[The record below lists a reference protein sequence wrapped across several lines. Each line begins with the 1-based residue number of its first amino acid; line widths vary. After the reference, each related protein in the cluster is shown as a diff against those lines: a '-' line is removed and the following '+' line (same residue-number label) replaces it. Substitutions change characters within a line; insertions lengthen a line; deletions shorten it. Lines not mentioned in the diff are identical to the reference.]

1 MSKRARI
8 MSFTALSGKIPNH
21 KKGLIYISFTAFL
34 WSTSGFFIKYL
45 TINAFQI
52 SFYRSLIAAITVFV
66 ICVLRKQ
73 KLKFE
78 FDKVSNFAA
87 VFYAGILILFVI
99 ATKMTTAAN
108 AIFLQFT
115 APIYL
120 VALEPVIL
128 KTKFEPKNIITILIC
143 IAGMIL
149 FFFGKLEL
157 GNIYGNV
164 IAIGSGICFA
174 MFSLLLKYKKVKHK
188 SENTLN
194 NIIMGNVLV
203 AIIAGFIIFPD
214 FTLDLKQALILTYM
228 GAIQIGVSY
237 IIFNEGIKYVSATES
252 MIIATLE
259 AMFNPIWVFIGIGE
273 APSIYSIFG
282 AVIIFGAILWRNFSK
297 PDKTLIIE

>member
-1 MSKRARI
+1 MLNRMSA
-8 MSFTALSGKIPNH
+8 IPPH
-21 KKGLIYISFTAFL
+21 RKGLIYISFTAFL

-52 SFYRSLIAAITVFV
+52 SFYRSLIAALTVFAV
-66 ICVLRKQ
+66 ALLRKQ

-78 FDKVSNFAA
+78 FDAVSNFAA

-120 VALEPVIL
+120 VVLEPLFL
-128 KTKFEPKNIITILIC
+128 KTKFDSRSIITIIKC
-143 IAGMIL
+143 IGGMVL

-157 GNIYGNV
+157 GNIYGNLL
-164 IAIGSGICFA
+164 AICSGICFA

-188 SENTLN
+188 NDNTLN
-194 NIIMGNVLV
+194 NVVMGNALV
-203 AIIAGFIIFPD
+203 AVIAFFFIYPELS
-214 FTLDLKQALILTYM
+214 LDLKQALILLYM
-228 GAIQIGVSY
+228 GAIQIGISY

-259 AMFNPIWVFIGIGE
+259 AIFNPIWVFIGIGE
-273 APSIYSIFG
+273 VPSVYSIAG
-282 AVIIFGAILWRNFSK
+282 GLIIFAAIIWRNFSK
-297 PDKTLIIE
+297 REKSLIIE

>member
-1 MSKRARI
+1 MSL
-8 MSFTALSGKIPNH
+8 TALSGKIPNH

-66 ICVLRKQ
+66 ICMARKQ

-78 FDKVSNFAA
+78 FDIVSNFAA

-120 VALEPVIL
+120 VALEPVIS

-149 FFFGKLEL
+149 FFFGKLEI
-157 GNIYGNV
+157 GNIYGNL

-174 MFSLLLKYKKVKHK
+174 MFSLLLKYKKVKDK

-203 AIIAGFIIFPD
+203 AIIAGFMIFPD
-214 FTLDLKQALILTYM
+214 FTLDLKQALILAYM

-259 AMFNPIWVFIGIGE
+259 AMFNPVWVFIGIGE
-273 APSIYSIFG
+273 APSPYAIVGGI
-282 AVIIFGAILWRNFSK
+282 IIFGAIIWRNFSK
-297 PDKTLIIE
+297 KEKAIIIE

>member
-1 MSKRARI
+1 M
-8 MSFTALSGKIPNH
+8 TLIPEH
-21 KKGLIYISFTAFL
+21 RKGLIYISFTAFL

-52 SFYRSLIAAITVFV
+52 SFFRSLIAALTVYAITL
-66 ICVLRKQ
+66 IRKQ
-73 KLKFE
+73 HLKFE
-78 FDKVSNFAA
+78 FDKVSNLAA
-87 VFYAGILILFVI
+87 IFYAGILILFVV

-115 APIYL
+115 APMYL
-120 VALEPVIL
+120 VVLEPLVL
-128 KTKFEPKNIITILIC
+128 KTKFEPKNVITILIC
-143 IAGMIL
+143 IGGMIL

-157 GNIYGNV
+157 GNIYGNLL
-164 IAIGSGICFA
+164 AICSGICFA

-194 NIIMGNVLV
+194 NVITGNALV
-203 AIIAGFIIFPD
+203 AIITFFLVFPD
-214 FTLDLKQALILTYM
+214 FALDTKQALILLYM

-273 APSIYSIFG
+273 APSIYSIMG
-282 AVIIFGAILWRNFSK
+282 GVIIFGAIIWRNFSK
-297 PDKTLIIE
+297 HEKTLIIE

>member
-1 MSKRARI
+1 MLNRMSA
-8 MSFTALSGKIPNH
+8 IPPH
-21 KKGLIYISFTAFL
+21 RKGLIYISFTAFL

-52 SFYRSLIAAITVFV
+52 SFYRSLIAALTVFAV
-66 ICVLRKQ
+66 ALLRKQ

-78 FDKVSNFAA
+78 FDAVSNFAA

-120 VALEPVIL
+120 VVLEPLFL
-128 KTKFEPKNIITILIC
+128 KTKFDSRSIITIIIC
-143 IAGMIL
+143 IGGMVL

-157 GNIYGNV
+157 GNIYGNLL
-164 IAIGSGICFA
+164 AICSGICFA

-188 SENTLN
+188 NDNTLN
-194 NIIMGNVLV
+194 NVVMGNALV
-203 AIIAGFIIFPD
+203 AVIAFFFIYPELS
-214 FTLDLKQALILTYM
+214 LDLKQALILLYM
-228 GAIQIGVSY
+228 GAIQIGISY

-259 AMFNPIWVFIGIGE
+259 AIFNPIWVFIGIGE
-273 APSIYSIFG
+273 VPSVYSIAG
-282 AVIIFGAILWRNFSK
+282 GLIIFAAIIWRNFSK
-297 PDKTLIIE
+297 REKSLIIE

>member
-1 MSKRARI
+1 MQSI
-8 MSFTALSGKIPNH
+8 LDKIPAH

-45 TINAFQI
+45 TISAFQI
-52 SFYRSLIAAITVFV
+52 SFFRSLIAAITVYV
-66 ICVLRKQ
+66 ITIARGK
-73 KLKFE
+73 KTRFE
-78 FDKVSNFAA
+78 FDTASNLAA

-115 APIYL
+115 APMYL
-120 VALEPVIL
+120 VVLEPLLL

-149 FFFGKLEL
+149 FFFGKLEI
-157 GNIYGNV
+157 GNIYGNL
-164 IAIGSGICFA
+164 IAIASGMCFA
-174 MFSLLLKYKKVKHK
+174 MFSLLLKYKRVKHNSK
-188 SENTLN
+188 NTLSN
-194 NIIMGNVLV
+194 VITGNALV
-203 AIIAGFIIFPD
+203 AVIAGIIIFPN
-214 FTLDLKQALILTYM
+214 FTLDLTQGLILLYM

-259 AMFNPIWVFIGIGE
+259 AMFNPVWVFIGLGE
-273 APSIYSIFG
+273 APSVYSIAG
-282 AVIIFGAILWRNFSK
+282 GVIIFGAIIWRNFSSK
-297 PDKTLIIE
+297 EKQIIVE

>member
-1 MSKRARI
+1 MKKLLSRI
-8 MSFTALSGKIPNH
+8 PTH

-52 SFYRSLIAAITVFV
+52 SFFRSLIAALTVFFITVA
-66 ICVLRKQ
+66 RKQ

-78 FDKVSNFAA
+78 FDTVSNFAA
-87 VFYAGILILFVI
+87 IFYAGILILFVI
-99 ATKMTTAAN
+99 ATKMTSAAN

-115 APIYL
+115 APMYL
-120 VALEPVIL
+120 VVLEPLLL
-128 KTKFEPKNIITILIC
+128 KTKFESKNVITIIIC
-143 IAGMIL
+143 IFGMIL

-157 GNIYGNV
+157 GNIYGNLL
-164 IAIGSGICFA
+164 AICSGLCFA

-188 SENTLN
+188 NDNTLN
-194 NIIMGNVLV
+194 NVIMGNVIV
-203 AIIAGFIIFPD
+203 AIIAFFIVFPD
-214 FTLDLKQALILTYM
+214 FSLDLTQALILLYM

-259 AMFNPIWVFIGIGE
+259 AIFNPIWVFIGIGE
-273 APSIYSIFG
+273 APSVYSIIG
-282 AVIIFGAILWRNFSK
+282 GLIIFGAIIWRNFSRK
-297 PDKTLIIE
+297 EKSLIIE

>member
-1 MSKRARI
+1 MQSW
-8 MSFTALSGKIPNH
+8 LNKIPAH
-21 KKGLIYISFTAFL
+21 RKGLIYISFTAFL

-52 SFYRSLIAAITVFV
+52 SFYRSLIAALTVLVITFA
-66 ICVLRKQ
+66 RKQ

-87 VFYAGILILFVI
+87 IFYAGILILFVL
-99 ATKMTTAAN
+99 ATKMTSAAN

-115 APIYL
+115 APMYL
-120 VALEPVIL
+120 VVLEPLFL
-128 KTKFEPKNIITILIC
+128 KTKFDSKNVVTIIVC
-143 IAGMIL
+143 IFGMVL

-157 GNIYGNV
+157 GNIYGNLL
-164 IAIGSGICFA
+164 AICSGICFA

-188 SENTLN
+188 NDNTLN
-194 NIIMGNVLV
+194 NVVMGNALV
-203 AIIAGFIIFPD
+203 AVIAFFIIFPELK
-214 FTLDLKQALILTYM
+214 LDLTQALILLYM

-259 AMFNPIWVFIGIGE
+259 AIFNPIWVFIGIGE
-273 APSIYSIFG
+273 APSVYSILG
-282 AVIIFGAILWRNFSK
+282 GLIIFGAIIWRNFSK
-297 PDKTLIIE
+297 KEKSLIIE